1 MYKIQATQAFT
12 SMHTLIDANTVDIR
26 VAIVFRQALYL
37 WDPSAF
43 SLKSSSNALSW
54 SVMKPCTQS
63 PSWVRNRTHAI
74 TEVIKYIPNIKSN
87 RLSFPS
93 LLETSLNYFFFFLSN
108 QKVRSSAPPAIL
120 MLRRILSPWRRQLGS
135 SYWTGLY
142 LLARWMALMW
152 ISLEKHCPHCQDC
165 FIHVGWSMQRPNS
178 DSSEAVYWVITAS
191 HELGGIVTGP
201 TCITKHYAM
210 LQAIRTII

>member
-191 HELGGIVTGP
+191 QELGRIVTGP